1 MTQDYTYGSSFW
13 DDQDAGARILL
24 DHISNGIESCDN
36 LVVFYEERS
45 KLEKDYARRLGAIS
59 KRLSGGLQSN
69 PDYGKLGETF
79 KGLLSTQER
88 LSQSHSKA
96 AVEIHKDGY
105 TELKQFVQQIQA
117 RYKTI
122 DIKVRSLCND
132 KITKRQLCE
141 VIKEK
146 LNKASIELR
155 DCQLNRDNYLGK
167 RDSDQNDRQYLKWTS
182 IVGELQSKMDVL
194 KQEYRASSKHWLHEW
209 SILSLELQELEK
221 TRIEFIQVKLEQFA
235 KQCSET
241 AIQEQTNMESL
252 TQRVAKF
259 TANQDIATFAYNHG
273 TGRIK
278 TSALDSSTKSDRPR
292 VSSSRTSNSHVQNVR
307 QLSSQ
312 LQRSRLSAHFGDKP
326 DVTQSTSRPPLG
338 TGDEESPN
346 DEHLKPPKSVK
357 LSTDH
362 TEDAGRN
369 STVAAYT
376 TSESSNDSSNPTD
389 FTTHS
394 RRRTSIESMNT
405 SISSLAHS
413 IDDSRRFAKSWNS
426 ENRRKSKTRSQ
437 VFNSSHNTS
446 LNGSS
451 RSSSMET
458 TRIHTNSHGPI
469 APSSAQRRKSMVTAE
484 PDSNPFKQALDAMR
498 KGSMEE
504 NDNESISSRRSP
516 QNKPLIPFHQQR
528 QPTEQSRAVSTTKRV
543 LDGDQ
548 YVELPRY
555 DSKGEEVI
563 QHAKALYTFM
573 EANEQMI
580 VNFRAGDF
588 LLLTE
593 KLDDDWFIGEV
604 LDTANV
610 DPQYRH
616 GIIPHNYIQ
625 LLPRD

>member
-1 MTQDYTYGSSFW
+1 MTQNYSYGTSFW

-24 DHISNGIESCDN
+24 DHISNGIESCN
-36 LVVFYEERS
+36 NVVVFYEERI

-59 KRLSGGLQSN
+59 KRLSGGLQNN

-105 TELKQFVQQIQA
+105 SELKHFVQQIQA

-141 VIKEK
+141 VLKEK

-155 DCQLNRDNYLGK
+155 DCQLNRDNYLGR
-167 RDSDQNDRQYLKWTS
+167 RDSDQNDRQFQKWTS
-182 IVGELQSKMDVL
+182 IVDELQSKMDVL

-209 SILSLELQELEK
+209 SVLSLELQELEK

-241 AIQEQTNMESL
+241 AIQEQTNMENF
-252 TQRVAKF
+252 TQRIAKF
-259 TANQDIATFAYNHG
+259 TANQDIASFAYNHG
-273 TGRIK
+273 TGRLK
-278 TSALDSSTKSDRPR
+278 TTALDSSTKSERPR
-292 VSSSRTSNSHVQNVR
+292 VNSSRTSNKHVQTVR

-312 LQRSRLSAHFGDKP
+312 LQRSRLSAHFNGDGP
-326 DVTQSTSRPPLG
+326 DITQSTSQPPPSIE
-338 TGDEESPN
+338 TEDVQPH
-346 DEHLKPPKSVK
+346 DDYLKAPKSVRI
-357 LSTDH
+357 SSDN
-362 TEDAGRN
+362 TEVEGHK

-394 RRRTSIESMNT
+394 RRRASIESMNT

-437 VFNSSHNTS
+437 VFNSSQGTS
-446 LNGSS
+446 MNGSS

-458 TRIHTNSHGPI
+458 TRIHTNSHEPI

-498 KGSMEE
+498 KESMEGK
-504 NDNESISSRRSP
+504 DNETTTSRLTSR
-516 QNKPLIPFHQQR
+516 NKPLIPFHPPG
-528 QPTEQSRAVSTTKRV
+528 QPSDQLRASSTTKRV

-548 YVELPRY
+548 YVELPRL

-563 QHAKALYTFM
+563 RHAKALYTYM
-573 EANEQMI
+573 DANEQMI

-593 KLDDDWFIGEV
+593 KLDDDWYIGEV
-604 LDTANV
+604 WDAADV
-610 DPQYRH
+610 DPKYRH
-616 GIIPHNYIQ
+616 GIIPHNYIE
-625 LLPRD
+625 LLS